1 MSTFCRITGRSR
13 GLPKPNYFPLLPPI
27 SPADAKRFC
36 KITGKAYG
44 LPSHHFTPVLLG
56 PRRNKVSHC
65 HITEKSENQDPH
77 HFFPGVEHTI
87 LVDYRYVIPTLDESQ
102 ELIAILATK
111 TVDSTKMYAYP
122 VTDRNCSL
130 VFPAKFE
137 AAVRDGDVRDIM
149 LAKDSDQVLLK
160 LKKGL
165 SVTVGFTEMRDVNEA
180 ELYEGAGPSEEVLN
194 ERKRKRRR
202 TGGTANWMK
211 EIFEKKERAAEE
223 EEEALQMQK
232 SKAVKVKI
240 SKESKTD
247 PSPSEWKSVTVDKSI
262 STRAVLSDT
271 STTALQEPIDVQNVE
286 KLLEVKGT
294 PVVTSLPKPIT
305 AQPECVDLKTSLPG
319 IIQQPPAA
327 LTENTIGFETAP
339 IAAPFKPLTAEPNAE
354 VQQAI
359 KDINVETLAETEFV
373 AQVFDMDKT
382 ENFKKLP
389 LKGEIAEIIENL
401 HLGVE
406 ETLTDEQGHK
416 INGLKLD
423 IGAAQKFIAGQT
435 VQTPSGK
442 VFVPGQTVQTPAG
455 PVFVPGLVLQTPDGP
470 QLLPG
475 QQVMVE
481 SNGVQTPVFVAGQT
495 LPTRGGEKFVYGQ
508 MLSCEDG
515 TKFVPGQTVYTPDGP
530 IFVSGQVVEE
540 NDEVR
545 FVPGQTVMSATGPT
559 FVPGQN
565 FQKGEQTV
573 FVPGQTILDEN
584 KGWDFLPGQTF
595 TAESGEMK
603 FVPGQTL
610 EIGNV
615 KKFVPGQSVVDE
627 SGETQFVPGVAVQN
641 ADGVTEFLAGLTVD
655 TPNGRQFLEGQIVRS
670 ESGICSFVPGKTTVS
685 ENGTKV
691 QFAIAETV
699 ADLSFS
705 ETDPIGIETKASF
718 FPTSEST
725 DEVFGHMVQTAHGV
739 EFFPGLAAGLPEGK
753 VIPGKLTRGK
763 EVRFVPGVVVNEKF
777 VPGQVVQTDK
787 GEQFIPGQVVETKDG
802 AKFVPGQIVETR
814 SGPKFVP
821 GQTINTEDGPKFVPG
836 QIVET
841 RAGPT
846 FIPGQIISTEE
857 EGSRFVPG
865 QVVETKEGPRFVPGR
880 VIETGDCV
888 TFVPGQVVETSEGL
902 KFIAPDLQSSPEGDC
917 EYTVQGFE
925 VTPEELSILNLN
937 ALASQAASSAE
948 MSINSEML
956 KQLSEA
962 GMSIGRSVPT
972 ELPVVD
978 VGTLPSMSAACS
990 LSDKMKL
997 DPVSTVKLSQV
1008 LSVVSTLTLN
1018 AETAEDA
1025 SIAQTSESVVI
1036 NKMLNKMKQY
1046 QEEES
1051 MDIIFEALSEVL
1063 EENMTGEG
1071 EEKKLQILDGL
1082 YKFISKSENIAPFQ
1096 QPKKMLTL
1104 KNALNADI
1112 DKPEEIIE
1120 KLSSVLNDDEAAI
1133 SSAFQHMTKNN
1144 PELLQKVV
1152 QHVNKSLK
1160 GVNVDKN
1167 ASDILQKAII
1177 DSVRESSI
1185 ATVNEVLH
1193 SDDRNEF
1200 KQLILQAV
1208 GLARALGMTPV
1219 VDVLI
1224 DVITDQKSAEVLSED
1239 PVTIEILRRLTIM
1252 KQLAEERPTFGTAL
1266 KQLQSDPEL
1275 ARTDPRLRQ
1284 LVRESAA
1291 LMIIPEESVLHSSS
1305 DIPTALFHPSNSLAM
1320 EDFLARQ
1327 KHRDP
1332 LLIIKHG
1339 LQAVVPREV
1348 AHSVLTGQV
1357 PYTVLDEK
1365 GISHFEPMHVL
1376 SALRLPKHA
1385 THWFSMYACTM
1396 QLDDEES
1403 TLASSLSVEDL
1414 RRPSLEMRR
1423 ISVDKLKKPPKLV
1436 NGHGEKTRDDRAKSS
1451 SSDDATLNNLD
1462 DLRRGSTGDVR
1473 KRVVNG
1479 SSQQNGERA
1488 KSSSSDDATLVETM
1502 DCFRKPSIDSFL
1514 DAELLTNKLANGHA
1528 DPYELKG
1535 VRLVRDFDAND
1546 EQCSEEHSLVNG
1558 QSKIISPEDLRR
1570 KSFDYL
1576 KTYGTYKKRRSSR
1589 HLNGTLQSTRDIY
1602 LVIEDYVPNRIE
1614 EITLHKGDL
1623 VVVIDTGEELEEE
1636 PKRPRLET
1644 EVELTP
1650 GTELTGAAFL
1660 DSSAAKHKLSV
1671 RPPDRR
1677 PSLKGR
1683 SRSASPAPPAVNARW
1698 MVQSIKD
1705 PTKQGWIPAKILRLE
1720 QKAEIPADDQ
1730 TIHEA
1735 HFQREAVIRE
1745 LVETEE
1751 EFGRDIRRV
1760 VERYLKPL
1768 DNNSVPRIIRDNKDL
1783 IFGNLKQI
1791 SDFHNTVLI
1800 EGVKYYAN
1808 EPRLL
1813 GKTFLRLERD
1823 FDKHVTYCRDEP
1835 AAQEFLNENTDVRDY
1850 FGEVGHRLA
1859 DDKSLSEHLKLP
1871 IQRINDYQLLLK
1883 ELVKLSNLLG
1893 EDTTDLNRAL
1903 ELMLAVPHRANDNKF
1918 IGNIEGYHGN
1928 IHKLGRLLRHDWFRI
1943 SHKDGKSKER
1953 YLFLFKARIL
1963 VCKVRRIS
1971 QDRSVFV
1978 LKDIIR
1984 LPEVEVKDHPDD
1996 SLVFE
2001 LHSKI
2006 PSNGE
2011 YPLTITAHKDN
2022 VKFSWL
2028 NEIRLY
2034 SADVLALAEHAADD
2048 LRLQEKEDDKHFE
2061 PLKGVELEITPDIE
2075 LEPFVA
2081 PPTAKPLRHV
2091 PEPKR
2096 PPLEAPKKSVLR
2108 VGGNTEDKEN
2118 QEFIEAEQRPS
2129 ITEQRPSITE
2139 HRSSI
2144 SEHRS
2149 SISERRPSITEHR
2162 PSIGEVVISESSKSV
2177 QEVRSSQYIQEEESK
2192 MSIRSVKTSE
2202 YRSVTSSVSEEVY
2215 METSSNQ
2222 MEQVAS
2228 STSSSSRSY
2237 KKMEHS
2243 VDGKTISHVE
2253 EISSTQGG
2261 YGDLSGGGGAI
2272 DRRQSLLSIQELV
2285 SARRSS
2291 QVDSLASSASSL
2303 FSKPIAGSAVEP
2315 GDNAVFEVAIDS
2327 SEVTTLSWLKDNKIL
2342 SDKLA
2347 DRISA
2352 TNTDSNFKL
2361 EIMNV
2366 RPSDSGTYTARA
2378 SDSSGT
2384 VSSCTA
2390 QLIVEELTPEEKKR
2404 RLECN
2409 NPVFLVRLKDT
2420 EVLENTFLR
2429 FIIKVRGS
2437 PMPSVTFFKNGE
2449 LIHNFEENVK
2459 IIEDKSDSG
2468 FYELVI
2474 LNVKPSDAGTYKC
2487 IASNEYGEESC
2498 EAKLSVTDDK
2508 DIWAEFETG
2517 GLQPGEKPVF
2527 SWFRDGVPFDPKE
2540 RFSIA
2545 YKDKEDSLQMEFKNV
2560 TPEDAGLYTCVAATN
2575 SGKIACSAEL
2585 TVQGASSFTGTPV
2598 KPEIKPVEKRVEV
2611 TLDETAMVEAKIS
2624 GAPKPK
2630 ITWSKDGQE
2639 ITAGGRFKFLWED
2652 EETMALVIKNVCQ
2665 DDAGDYVV
2673 NAHNESGVDTQVI
2686 KLVIRAGA
2694 KFRSYWED
2702 HTIMENHEIKLS
2714 IGLDGA
2720 PTPGVIWYK
2729 DGKVINSSDRVK
2741 LSYDEESTTHTLYI
2755 QRASMEDTGS
2765 YSIIATNELS
2775 QDSAFSKIQVMAG
2788 PRFTKEMP
2796 KAMTTKEG
2804 DNVTFQVK
2812 VKGDPEPEVK
2822 WFFNNVEITEK
2833 NTEFERT
2840 EEGPDREN
2848 VTMYKLILKDATI
2861 DKAGAY
2867 RCKVSNDLG
2876 GKETNCALTVKCKP
2890 KIKKELE
2897 DLVIDEGDT
2906 LNLTIECFGVPEPEI
2921 TWYRN
2926 GQEVTGDSRITI
2938 SRDKKRVE
2946 EYNLSVTLTKSE
2958 DGGEYEVR
2966 ATNEMGTSV
2975 TKSYVTVHSKSSTDE
2990 KTEEEVRKQSTT
3002 EITDELT
3009 EKITKEEDNNE
3020 EVKIKNK
3027 INKEKTEDK
3036 NEVSPKIEEPQ
3047 TPIRTGPDGFLRRK
3061 KLIIENLGD
3070 EGSYPRTS
3078 SPSEKDA
3085 FSCVE
3090 MQYERLTS
3098 TDLASSSKGIV
3109 EEPAEEHIIKVSV
3122 QRGVSIVSVHESDSS
3137 FSRQISLDNDNSL
3150 ENIPEFE
3157 NSVKRTKQVSWSIL
3171 EDEHP
3176 ALAANKSDLI
3186 INDESSSVKNIKVCR
3201 VEVEENS
3208 TGKTKHQNIVYE
3220 TTKIESQDE
3229 QQTKPNGPLTNGKA
3243 EETMDLNEKH
3253 EERRSSVIE
3262 RLLNRKRSSI
3272 LNDEENNPLVFSS
3285 QRTSTSSE
3293 VEESDK
3299 RSRKTSSVFEDDKNT
3314 VINNESDTPKKSSVE
3329 EDRPRP
3335 RDRKISSIKKS
3346 VSINDDEKSAV
3357 SSNTTSRRSSLLRN
3371 ENEGNSQSRK
3381 SSFAKDSNDEHVRRR
3396 SSVLKDLEDKPLSSR
3411 NSSISNDED
3420 EPLASR
3426 KSSILT
3432 DENKPYSSRKSS
3444 ILNDENKP
3452 LTPRKSSILN
3462 DEDKPLSS
3470 RKSSILNDEDKPLS
3484 SRKSSILNDEDKPL
3498 SSRKSSILKDEDKPL
3513 TSRKSSILNDEDKPL
3528 SSRKSSILNDEDK
3541 PLSSRKSSILK
3552 DEDKPLSSRKSSLIT
3567 DEDKPLSSR
3576 KSSIFNDEDKP
3587 LSSRK
3592 SSILTEEDKPLYSR
3606 KSSILK
3612 DEDKPLSSRKSSMIS
3627 DEDKPLS
3634 SRKSSILNDEDKP
3647 FSSRKSSILI
3657 DEDKPV
3663 PPRKSSILTDEDKPF
3678 SRRKSSILNDED
3690 KPFSPSSRK
3699 SSLFTDDERTIRKSS
3714 ILNDDNDEEP
3724 VSVSERRKSSVL
3736 TNGDDKQADSRKS
3749 SIFDEGKKDD
3759 SPSLS
3764 RKYGVVSNE
3773 YEKHSA
3779 SRKPALLDDAG
3790 DDNKSP
3796 SSRKSSTLQ
3805 DVDDKP
3811 LSRKSSVFDD
3821 EEKHPTSL
3829 DRRNSSLSKDLSR
3842 DSILDDKEMTASE
3855 RRRSSVLNNE
3865 NESPSFSR
3873 KTSTDRSSVS
3883 RNDEDSPYSPFIRRR
3898 SSILKDD
3905 SDTPTAATRRRSS
3918 ALADDESKTP
3928 LSRKSSVMKE
3938 EDDKPVFQRQ
3948 SSVINEDKPFTSTER
3963 RSSAL
3968 KNTDDEPY
3976 SSRRSSILKDDEDKP
3991 FSIGRRRSSALKT
4004 YSDESA
4010 PARKSSILENDD
4022 SSERKLSVLSTGD
4035 NDTPSRKSSLIDNDD
4050 KSYSPRRRSSI
4061 LKNDEDKPYS
4071 RRKSS
4076 VLNND
4081 DDKPYRRRSSAAT
4094 EDGGS
4099 RKASVS
4105 KNDEDSPY
4113 STFIRRRS
4121 SILKDTSDIPKS
4133 PDRRSSILTNDD
4145 EKPNSLQRRSSEL
4158 KDDDKF
4164 SSYSR
4169 RSSVLKD
4176 NEEPKSATF
4185 SDEKSPERR
4194 MSVFKDGNEKP
4205 LKSTP
4210 VDTNDVKPS
4219 ERRSSVMKDDDT
4231 QVISPSSR
4239 RLSGLKDDKEKSPV
4253 FSDSRRSSTLSASTF
4268 ESTPVDKESTTPSTL
4283 KIKDVDEKPCSAN
4296 HSESGGSEFSDEES
4310 KGKEEVENVAPRKK
4324 SSVSFNESEYAPSE
4338 EQSPNKM
4345 KGVSE
4350 KSLQRESSSLK
4361 EDEING
4367 RDTSPAEWSPVLNDE
4382 DSKPAQDSRKNSR
4395 SSISND
4401 QIHNLEKKLSLSKGT
4416 RKPSEVDAKIE
4427 DNNVL
4432 SDVEKPSTE
4441 PDTKEK
4447 SEISTKRK
4455 SSLDDKATGKKES
4468 AVGKKKSVS
4477 KPEEKENIPDET
4489 PPSSLIE
4496 KIERRKSLLNDI
4508 INENSDIPQ
4517 ETTRKPSKTQVA
4529 PQILSS
4535 TLKDKDVYESLPNKF
4550 EIVASAEP
4558 RPEVKWLK
4566 DGEEISPSD
4575 THTVLTKDGDTHRLE
4590 ILATEQADAGV
4601 YTCKVT
4607 NRLGEVA
4614 ESGTLNILPESL
4626 YRCPKVKV
4634 PIQDT
4639 RCPKHQSG
4647 SIAAVFTADPIPEF
4661 KWTREGKEVHA
4672 ESNFT
4677 VKEEEYG
4684 LKECTVTLTIPRSE
4698 HRDTG
4703 LYTVTATNKYGIGE
4717 STGRYDVVFK
4727 PEITTFC
4734 DIMSPPQAQVVLSAH
4749 IHANPKP
4756 EISWIIEDEKIDIKA
4771 DERLRSERDEEK
4783 EIYSLVINDTKRT
4796 DENMYTVVATN
4807 EFGES
4812 TKSARLRVQ
4821 TDEPS
4826 FVKVL
4831 QDQTI
4836 KDYEYAEIKARAYGI
4851 PKPIITWWKDGEEV
4865 VPDDNISIT
4874 VDYEGQTN
4882 STLAFKHFREK
4893 NVGKYVAKAWN
4904 IAGEAK
4910 SNCRMKMFNILPS
4923 FSTTLSRS
4931 VELTE
4936 KEPLELRA
4944 KADGSPAPSIKWF
4957 KDGEPL
4963 EADDRVKI
4971 WSTPD
4976 GWQFLKIES
4985 TVPSDSGSYKIVA
4998 TNQTGD
5004 CATTCGVGVNPE
5016 PMAPVF
5022 KKELSDAFA
5031 VEGGVLKLE
5040 AFIAGVPTPETKWLK
5055 DGIEIHPTPAINF
5068 VTAPNGEVGLEI
5080 EPAKMED
5087 NGVYTLLVANRLGKI
5102 ESTARGEV
5110 IYKEIK
5116 PKFNTHLLPLSLVE
5130 GFPARLEVQIEGH
5143 PEPEV
5148 IWFKDDMPLAI
5159 DGTRIKV
5166 VSSPDGTQAL
5176 VIEDATPSDSGL
5188 YGVVAKNELGSSKTE
5203 APLEILPRERGDVPE
5218 ERPQFLHSMRD
5229 TTTDEGSSL
5238 SLVAP
5243 FIGNPIPE
5251 VLWHKDGQVIHP
5263 SERIRFYCD
5272 AHKVGLEIP
5281 KADLADAGVYSV
5293 FLKNC
5298 HGEATTAGK
5307 ANVRKLYQAPT
5318 FIQRFTDLQQ
5328 MPGYNAKFLARV
5340 TGIPTPDVAWYHD
5353 LRGIYDGG
5361 QGGKYRIK
5369 REGEVCCL
5377 YINNLDINDAGWYKC
5392 EATNKEGHADC
5403 DAALQVVDR
5412 IKRTPKIEP
5421 PSFLKRIGDCEI
5433 FRGMAAKFTACVT
5446 GYPEPYY
5453 EWYKSDERLFASDR
5467 IKMEREGTGILRL
5480 IINRVVP
5487 EHDLTTYKLR
5497 IYNDYGEATC
5507 EANLLLDS
5515 IEESRARKP
5524 VGDQYTDFTNYR
5536 NTGAPLPLADRPII
5550 SRMMDRRL
5558 TLSWRPSL
5566 PIGPRFPVTY
5576 HVEMAVQPDG
5586 DWFTA
5591 RTGVRSC
5598 VCEISNLEPFRDYKF
5613 RVRVENKYG
5622 ISDPSPFGMTHRG
5635 RLELPP
5641 PKLWDY
5647 LPPGIEFRPESSPY
5661 FPKDFDIERPPH
5673 DNYFQAPRFLRQEHE
5688 TQYCVK
5694 GHNCNLFWFVYG
5706 YPKPKMTY
5714 FFNDEPIEMGGR
5726 YDCSYTRNGQATLF
5740 INRML
5745 ERDEGMYEAV
5755 ATNEHGQARQR
5766 VRLRCAEYPVFIKRP
5781 EETYV
5786 MMRRSCRLE
5795 AKITGVPYPDIKWFK
5810 DWQPLAPSSR
5820 VRIQH
5825 IEPDT
5830 CVLVIAD
5837 VILKDQGLYSISA
5850 RNVAGSISTSVSL
5863 HVEESEGQFSFHS
5876 YSRFPHAKLKTRK
5889 ATDLYDLGDELGRG
5903 TQGITYHAVERIT
5916 GRNFAAKV
5924 MTGTKDYR
5932 FDMTE
5937 EFEVMNNLNHRNLIR
5952 LYEGYETTKTITI
5965 ITELASGGELLD
5977 VLTRQTHVTEAEIA
5991 YYIRQILWG
6000 IEHMH
6005 HNSFAHL
6012 GLTPG
6017 DLLISHIG
6025 GDELKISDFGCSR
6038 KINYGKFHPLYYG
6051 MPEFVA
6057 PEVVRG
6063 DGVYF
6068 PADMWSIGVIT
6079 HLFLT
6084 GVSLFRG
6091 RDDQETL
6098 LRIKNN
6104 QYQLSSSLSE
6114 NARDFISKLLL
6125 IDTEAR
6131 MDIKNALRHPW
6142 LNLADKPLSDP
6153 DHYEISTDCL
6163 RNYYNSYKDWYSN
6176 ASCRTWYRR
6185 RKLETAFT
6193 HPSRMVYPPGHSYT
6207 PESTPPPQSKL
6218 PPHRT
6223 WEDQIPSREP
6233 IDVDIGM
6240 IKNESHYQYG
6250 PDTYLLQL
6258 RDVDF
6263 PVRLREY
6270 MKVAANRAPRL
6281 SQVFDHECHLDW
6293 RMPIIR
6299 ERRRFTDVMDEE
6311 IDDERKARINRYGNF
6326 ESLSTRR
6333 LRNEVGMRPDT
6344 RVEAEALMDAKREGQ
6359 PPFFREKPQI
6369 TPIFGNKVCDI
6380 SYFVVG
6386 DPEPTIQWFKNDLVL
6401 TEGKRVKFLRDD
6413 EGRSVLRLNPA
6424 LEYDVGT
6431 FKCVARNKC
6440 GQTVARMRLV
6450 AGGPPDAPD
6459 SPIAVETS
6467 DTEVLLRWKQ
6477 PKEDGHAEVV
6487 CYRLQ
6492 YKESHNPDWED
6503 ICSTINHEFWLVKNL
6518 KPNSNYLFRLAA
6530 RNCHGWSKPGI
6541 PSEHI
6546 TTEKEDTPKIV
6557 ITVAMKH
6564 MQTMSES
6571 GRDIYE
6577 DEDELKLDYK
6587 VEREPIQWID
6597 SLPTDNY
6604 RFLSEIFRGRFSVV
6618 VKGVRIEDERTV
6630 VAKLLEVNEKTEK
6643 QVMKEFEN
6651 LRSLRH
6657 VRIAALLE
6665 AYKPSSHPG
6674 LVVFILEKL
6683 QGADILTA
6691 LSSRHEYSE
6700 QVVMTV
6706 VSQLLDAVQYLHWR
6720 GLAHLDI
6727 QPDNVVMATTRST
6740 QVKLVDFAATHYVS
6754 KLGTMVNP
6762 SNTCLDYDSPEVL
6775 CDEPAFP
6782 QSDIW
6787 SIGVLAYV
6795 LLSGK
6800 SPFRGENDQETRQN
6814 IIFVRYRFEHLY
6826 KELSQEAT
6834 RFLMLIFKRSPC
6846 KRPTAEECQEHRW
6859 LSPTEFMIKKRERA
6873 NFLGMRLKEYAE
6885 FYHNQRSAETL
6896 KSDLKSVL
6904 AVKAT
6909 VSRSDSIQEELS
6921 STYDDSHLCH
6931 PLII

>member
-1436 NGHGEKTRDDRAKSS
+1436 NGHREKTRDDRAKSS

-1462 DLRRGSTGDVR
+1462 DLRRGSSGEVR

-1479 SSQQNGERA
+1479 TSQQNGERA

-1683 SRSASPAPPAVNARW
+1683 SRSASPVPPAVNARW

-2006 PSNGE
+2006 PSNGD

-2022 VKFSWL
+2022 VKFAWL

-2129 ITEQRPSITE
+2129 IAEQRPSITE

-2822 WFFNNVEITEK
+2822 WMRNDQEIVIDDAHWKYSVDGEFHTLQLCNNTRADTGEITCEISNNHGTNWNTCQNNVRCAPIYRDALSDFFAKEGDTDVEFMVKAEAFPKPKVRWFFNNVEITEK

-3047 TPIRTGPDGFLRRK
+3047 TPIRTGPD
-3061 KLIIENLGD
+3061 
-3070 EGSYPRTS
+3070 
-3078 SPSEKDA
+3078 
-3085 FSCVE
+3085 
-3090 MQYERLTS
+3090 
-3098 TDLASSSKGIV
+3098 
-3109 EEPAEEHIIKVSV
+3109 
-3122 QRGVSIVSVHESDSS
+3122 
-3137 FSRQISLDNDNSL
+3137 
-3150 ENIPEFE
+3150 
-3157 NSVKRTKQVSWSIL
+3157 
-3171 EDEHP
+3171 
-3176 ALAANKSDLI
+3176 
-3186 INDESSSVKNIKVCR
+3186 
-3201 VEVEENS
+3201 
-3208 TGKTKHQNIVYE
+3208 
-3220 TTKIESQDE
+3220 
-3229 QQTKPNGPLTNGKA
+3229 
-3243 EETMDLNEKH
+3243 
-3253 EERRSSVIE
+3253 
-3262 RLLNRKRSSI
+3262 
-3272 LNDEENNPLVFSS
+3272 
-3285 QRTSTSSE
+3285 
-3293 VEESDK
+3293 
-3299 RSRKTSSVFEDDKNT
+3299 
-3314 VINNESDTPKKSSVE
+3314 
-3329 EDRPRP
+3329 
-3335 RDRKISSIKKS
+3335 
-3346 VSINDDEKSAV
+3346 
-3357 SSNTTSRRSSLLRN
+3357 
-3371 ENEGNSQSRK
+3371 
-3381 SSFAKDSNDEHVRRR
+3381 
-3396 SSVLKDLEDKPLSSR
+3396 
-3411 NSSISNDED
+3411 
-3420 EPLASR
+3420 
-3426 KSSILT
+3426 
-3432 DENKPYSSRKSS
+3432 
-3444 ILNDENKP
+3444 
-3452 LTPRKSSILN
+3452 
-3462 DEDKPLSS
+3462 
-3470 RKSSILNDEDKPLS
+3470 
-3484 SRKSSILNDEDKPL
+3484 
-3498 SSRKSSILKDEDKPL
+3498 
-3513 TSRKSSILNDEDKPL
+3513 
-3528 SSRKSSILNDEDK
+3528 
-3541 PLSSRKSSILK
+3541 
-3552 DEDKPLSSRKSSLIT
+3552 
-3567 DEDKPLSSR
+3567 
-3576 KSSIFNDEDKP
+3576 
-3587 LSSRK
+3587 
-3592 SSILTEEDKPLYSR
+3592 
-3606 KSSILK
+3606 
-3612 DEDKPLSSRKSSMIS
+3612 
-3627 DEDKPLS
+3627 
-3634 SRKSSILNDEDKP
+3634 
-3647 FSSRKSSILI
+3647 
-3657 DEDKPV
+3657 
-3663 PPRKSSILTDEDKPF
+3663 
-3678 SRRKSSILNDED
+3678 
-3690 KPFSPSSRK
+3690 
-3699 SSLFTDDERTIRKSS
+3699 
-3714 ILNDDNDEEP
+3714 
-3724 VSVSERRKSSVL
+3724 
-3736 TNGDDKQADSRKS
+3736 
-3749 SIFDEGKKDD
+3749 
-3759 SPSLS
+3759 
-3764 RKYGVVSNE
+3764 
-3773 YEKHSA
+3773 
-3779 SRKPALLDDAG
+3779 
-3790 DDNKSP
+3790 
-3796 SSRKSSTLQ
+3796 
-3805 DVDDKP
+3805 
-3811 LSRKSSVFDD
+3811 
-3821 EEKHPTSL
+3821 
-3829 DRRNSSLSKDLSR
+3829 
-3842 DSILDDKEMTASE
+3842 
-3855 RRRSSVLNNE
+3855 
-3865 NESPSFSR
+3865 
-3873 KTSTDRSSVS
+3873 
-3883 RNDEDSPYSPFIRRR
+3883 
-3898 SSILKDD
+3898 
-3905 SDTPTAATRRRSS
+3905 
-3918 ALADDESKTP
+3918 
-3928 LSRKSSVMKE
+3928 
-3938 EDDKPVFQRQ
+3938 
-3948 SSVINEDKPFTSTER
+3948 
-3963 RSSAL
+3963 
-3968 KNTDDEPY
+3968 
-3976 SSRRSSILKDDEDKP
+3976 
-3991 FSIGRRRSSALKT
+3991 
-4004 YSDESA
+4004 
-4010 PARKSSILENDD
+4010 
-4022 SSERKLSVLSTGD
+4022 
-4035 NDTPSRKSSLIDNDD
+4035 
-4050 KSYSPRRRSSI
+4050 
-4061 LKNDEDKPYS
+4061 
-4071 RRKSS
+4071 
-4076 VLNND
+4076 
-4081 DDKPYRRRSSAAT
+4081 
-4094 EDGGS
+4094 
-4099 RKASVS
+4099 
-4105 KNDEDSPY
+4105 
-4113 STFIRRRS
+4113 
-4121 SILKDTSDIPKS
+4121 
-4133 PDRRSSILTNDD
+4133 
-4145 EKPNSLQRRSSEL
+4145 
-4158 KDDDKF
+4158 
-4164 SSYSR
+4164 
-4169 RSSVLKD
+4169 
-4176 NEEPKSATF
+4176 
-4185 SDEKSPERR
+4185 
-4194 MSVFKDGNEKP
+4194 
-4205 LKSTP
+4205 
-4210 VDTNDVKPS
+4210 
-4219 ERRSSVMKDDDT
+4219 
-4231 QVISPSSR
+4231 
-4239 RLSGLKDDKEKSPV
+4239 
-4253 FSDSRRSSTLSASTF
+4253 
-4268 ESTPVDKESTTPSTL
+4268 
-4283 KIKDVDEKPCSAN
+4283 
-4296 HSESGGSEFSDEES
+4296 
-4310 KGKEEVENVAPRKK
+4310 
-4324 SSVSFNESEYAPSE
+4324 
-4338 EQSPNKM
+4338 
-4345 KGVSE
+4345 
-4350 KSLQRESSSLK
+4350 
-4361 EDEING
+4361 
-4367 RDTSPAEWSPVLNDE
+4367 
-4382 DSKPAQDSRKNSR
+4382 
-4395 SSISND
+4395 
-4401 QIHNLEKKLSLSKGT
+4401 
-4416 RKPSEVDAKIE
+4416 
-4427 DNNVL
+4427 
-4432 SDVEKPSTE
+4432 
-4441 PDTKEK
+4441 
-4447 SEISTKRK
+4447 
-4455 SSLDDKATGKKES
+4455 
-4468 AVGKKKSVS
+4468 
-4477 KPEEKENIPDET
+4477 
-4489 PPSSLIE
+4489 
-4496 KIERRKSLLNDI
+4496 
-4508 INENSDIPQ
+4508 
-4517 ETTRKPSKTQVA
+4517 VA

-4703 LYTVTATNKYGIGE
+4703 LYTVTATNKYGTGE

-5188 YGVVAKNELGSSKTE
+5188 YGVIAKNELGSSKTE

-6005 HNSFAHL
+6005 HNSYAHL

-6477 PKEDGHAEVV
+6477 PKEDGHAEVL

>member
-2822 WFFNNVEITEK
+2822 WMRNDQEIVIDDAHWKYSVDGEFHTLQLCNNTRADTGEITCEISNNHGTNWNTCQNNVRCAPIYRDALSDFFAKEGDTDVEFMVKAEAFPKPKVRWFFNNVEITEK

-3047 TPIRTGPDGFLRRK
+3047 TPIRTGPD
-3061 KLIIENLGD
+3061 
-3070 EGSYPRTS
+3070 
-3078 SPSEKDA
+3078 
-3085 FSCVE
+3085 
-3090 MQYERLTS
+3090 
-3098 TDLASSSKGIV
+3098 
-3109 EEPAEEHIIKVSV
+3109 
-3122 QRGVSIVSVHESDSS
+3122 
-3137 FSRQISLDNDNSL
+3137 
-3150 ENIPEFE
+3150 
-3157 NSVKRTKQVSWSIL
+3157 
-3171 EDEHP
+3171 
-3176 ALAANKSDLI
+3176 
-3186 INDESSSVKNIKVCR
+3186 
-3201 VEVEENS
+3201 
-3208 TGKTKHQNIVYE
+3208 
-3220 TTKIESQDE
+3220 
-3229 QQTKPNGPLTNGKA
+3229 
-3243 EETMDLNEKH
+3243 
-3253 EERRSSVIE
+3253 
-3262 RLLNRKRSSI
+3262 
-3272 LNDEENNPLVFSS
+3272 
-3285 QRTSTSSE
+3285 
-3293 VEESDK
+3293 
-3299 RSRKTSSVFEDDKNT
+3299 
-3314 VINNESDTPKKSSVE
+3314 
-3329 EDRPRP
+3329 
-3335 RDRKISSIKKS
+3335 
-3346 VSINDDEKSAV
+3346 
-3357 SSNTTSRRSSLLRN
+3357 
-3371 ENEGNSQSRK
+3371 
-3381 SSFAKDSNDEHVRRR
+3381 
-3396 SSVLKDLEDKPLSSR
+3396 
-3411 NSSISNDED
+3411 
-3420 EPLASR
+3420 
-3426 KSSILT
+3426 
-3432 DENKPYSSRKSS
+3432 
-3444 ILNDENKP
+3444 
-3452 LTPRKSSILN
+3452 
-3462 DEDKPLSS
+3462 
-3470 RKSSILNDEDKPLS
+3470 
-3484 SRKSSILNDEDKPL
+3484 
-3498 SSRKSSILKDEDKPL
+3498 
-3513 TSRKSSILNDEDKPL
+3513 
-3528 SSRKSSILNDEDK
+3528 
-3541 PLSSRKSSILK
+3541 
-3552 DEDKPLSSRKSSLIT
+3552 
-3567 DEDKPLSSR
+3567 
-3576 KSSIFNDEDKP
+3576 
-3587 LSSRK
+3587 
-3592 SSILTEEDKPLYSR
+3592 
-3606 KSSILK
+3606 
-3612 DEDKPLSSRKSSMIS
+3612 
-3627 DEDKPLS
+3627 
-3634 SRKSSILNDEDKP
+3634 
-3647 FSSRKSSILI
+3647 
-3657 DEDKPV
+3657 
-3663 PPRKSSILTDEDKPF
+3663 
-3678 SRRKSSILNDED
+3678 
-3690 KPFSPSSRK
+3690 
-3699 SSLFTDDERTIRKSS
+3699 
-3714 ILNDDNDEEP
+3714 
-3724 VSVSERRKSSVL
+3724 
-3736 TNGDDKQADSRKS
+3736 
-3749 SIFDEGKKDD
+3749 
-3759 SPSLS
+3759 
-3764 RKYGVVSNE
+3764 
-3773 YEKHSA
+3773 
-3779 SRKPALLDDAG
+3779 
-3790 DDNKSP
+3790 
-3796 SSRKSSTLQ
+3796 
-3805 DVDDKP
+3805 
-3811 LSRKSSVFDD
+3811 
-3821 EEKHPTSL
+3821 
-3829 DRRNSSLSKDLSR
+3829 
-3842 DSILDDKEMTASE
+3842 
-3855 RRRSSVLNNE
+3855 
-3865 NESPSFSR
+3865 
-3873 KTSTDRSSVS
+3873 
-3883 RNDEDSPYSPFIRRR
+3883 
-3898 SSILKDD
+3898 
-3905 SDTPTAATRRRSS
+3905 
-3918 ALADDESKTP
+3918 
-3928 LSRKSSVMKE
+3928 
-3938 EDDKPVFQRQ
+3938 
-3948 SSVINEDKPFTSTER
+3948 
-3963 RSSAL
+3963 
-3968 KNTDDEPY
+3968 
-3976 SSRRSSILKDDEDKP
+3976 
-3991 FSIGRRRSSALKT
+3991 
-4004 YSDESA
+4004 
-4010 PARKSSILENDD
+4010 
-4022 SSERKLSVLSTGD
+4022 
-4035 NDTPSRKSSLIDNDD
+4035 
-4050 KSYSPRRRSSI
+4050 
-4061 LKNDEDKPYS
+4061 
-4071 RRKSS
+4071 
-4076 VLNND
+4076 
-4081 DDKPYRRRSSAAT
+4081 
-4094 EDGGS
+4094 
-4099 RKASVS
+4099 
-4105 KNDEDSPY
+4105 
-4113 STFIRRRS
+4113 
-4121 SILKDTSDIPKS
+4121 
-4133 PDRRSSILTNDD
+4133 
-4145 EKPNSLQRRSSEL
+4145 
-4158 KDDDKF
+4158 
-4164 SSYSR
+4164 
-4169 RSSVLKD
+4169 
-4176 NEEPKSATF
+4176 
-4185 SDEKSPERR
+4185 
-4194 MSVFKDGNEKP
+4194 
-4205 LKSTP
+4205 
-4210 VDTNDVKPS
+4210 
-4219 ERRSSVMKDDDT
+4219 
-4231 QVISPSSR
+4231 
-4239 RLSGLKDDKEKSPV
+4239 
-4253 FSDSRRSSTLSASTF
+4253 
-4268 ESTPVDKESTTPSTL
+4268 
-4283 KIKDVDEKPCSAN
+4283 
-4296 HSESGGSEFSDEES
+4296 
-4310 KGKEEVENVAPRKK
+4310 
-4324 SSVSFNESEYAPSE
+4324 
-4338 EQSPNKM
+4338 
-4345 KGVSE
+4345 
-4350 KSLQRESSSLK
+4350 
-4361 EDEING
+4361 
-4367 RDTSPAEWSPVLNDE
+4367 
-4382 DSKPAQDSRKNSR
+4382 
-4395 SSISND
+4395 
-4401 QIHNLEKKLSLSKGT
+4401 
-4416 RKPSEVDAKIE
+4416 
-4427 DNNVL
+4427 
-4432 SDVEKPSTE
+4432 
-4441 PDTKEK
+4441 
-4447 SEISTKRK
+4447 
-4455 SSLDDKATGKKES
+4455 
-4468 AVGKKKSVS
+4468 
-4477 KPEEKENIPDET
+4477 
-4489 PPSSLIE
+4489 
-4496 KIERRKSLLNDI
+4496 
-4508 INENSDIPQ
+4508 
-4517 ETTRKPSKTQVA
+4517 VA

>member
-2822 WFFNNVEITEK
+2822 WMRNDQEIVIDDAHWKYSVDGEFHTLQLCNNTRADTGEITCEISNNHGTNWNTCQNNVRCAPIYRDALSDFFAKEGDTDVEFMVKAEAFPKPKVRWFFNNVEITEK

-2975 TKSYVTVHSKSSTDE
+2975 TKSYVTVH
-2990 KTEEEVRKQSTT
+2990 
-3002 EITDELT
+3002 
-3009 EKITKEEDNNE
+3009 
-3020 EVKIKNK
+3020 
-3027 INKEKTEDK
+3027 
-3036 NEVSPKIEEPQ
+3036 
-3047 TPIRTGPDGFLRRK
+3047 F
-3061 KLIIENLGD
+3061 
-3070 EGSYPRTS
+3070 
-3078 SPSEKDA
+3078 
-3085 FSCVE
+3085 
-3090 MQYERLTS
+3090 
-3098 TDLASSSKGIV
+3098 
-3109 EEPAEEHIIKVSV
+3109 
-3122 QRGVSIVSVHESDSS
+3122 
-3137 FSRQISLDNDNSL
+3137 
-3150 ENIPEFE
+3150 
-3157 NSVKRTKQVSWSIL
+3157 
-3171 EDEHP
+3171 
-3176 ALAANKSDLI
+3176 
-3186 INDESSSVKNIKVCR
+3186 
-3201 VEVEENS
+3201 
-3208 TGKTKHQNIVYE
+3208 
-3220 TTKIESQDE
+3220 
-3229 QQTKPNGPLTNGKA
+3229 
-3243 EETMDLNEKH
+3243 
-3253 EERRSSVIE
+3253 
-3262 RLLNRKRSSI
+3262 
-3272 LNDEENNPLVFSS
+3272 
-3285 QRTSTSSE
+3285 
-3293 VEESDK
+3293 
-3299 RSRKTSSVFEDDKNT
+3299 
-3314 VINNESDTPKKSSVE
+3314 
-3329 EDRPRP
+3329 
-3335 RDRKISSIKKS
+3335 
-3346 VSINDDEKSAV
+3346 
-3357 SSNTTSRRSSLLRN
+3357 
-3371 ENEGNSQSRK
+3371 
-3381 SSFAKDSNDEHVRRR
+3381 
-3396 SSVLKDLEDKPLSSR
+3396 
-3411 NSSISNDED
+3411 
-3420 EPLASR
+3420 
-3426 KSSILT
+3426 
-3432 DENKPYSSRKSS
+3432 
-3444 ILNDENKP
+3444 
-3452 LTPRKSSILN
+3452 
-3462 DEDKPLSS
+3462 
-3470 RKSSILNDEDKPLS
+3470 
-3484 SRKSSILNDEDKPL
+3484 
-3498 SSRKSSILKDEDKPL
+3498 
-3513 TSRKSSILNDEDKPL
+3513 
-3528 SSRKSSILNDEDK
+3528 
-3541 PLSSRKSSILK
+3541 
-3552 DEDKPLSSRKSSLIT
+3552 
-3567 DEDKPLSSR
+3567 
-3576 KSSIFNDEDKP
+3576 
-3587 LSSRK
+3587 
-3592 SSILTEEDKPLYSR
+3592 
-3606 KSSILK
+3606 
-3612 DEDKPLSSRKSSMIS
+3612 
-3627 DEDKPLS
+3627 
-3634 SRKSSILNDEDKP
+3634 
-3647 FSSRKSSILI
+3647 
-3657 DEDKPV
+3657 
-3663 PPRKSSILTDEDKPF
+3663 
-3678 SRRKSSILNDED
+3678 
-3690 KPFSPSSRK
+3690 
-3699 SSLFTDDERTIRKSS
+3699 
-3714 ILNDDNDEEP
+3714 
-3724 VSVSERRKSSVL
+3724 
-3736 TNGDDKQADSRKS
+3736 
-3749 SIFDEGKKDD
+3749 
-3759 SPSLS
+3759 
-3764 RKYGVVSNE
+3764 
-3773 YEKHSA
+3773 
-3779 SRKPALLDDAG
+3779 
-3790 DDNKSP
+3790 
-3796 SSRKSSTLQ
+3796 
-3805 DVDDKP
+3805 
-3811 LSRKSSVFDD
+3811 
-3821 EEKHPTSL
+3821 
-3829 DRRNSSLSKDLSR
+3829 
-3842 DSILDDKEMTASE
+3842 
-3855 RRRSSVLNNE
+3855 
-3865 NESPSFSR
+3865 
-3873 KTSTDRSSVS
+3873 
-3883 RNDEDSPYSPFIRRR
+3883 
-3898 SSILKDD
+3898 
-3905 SDTPTAATRRRSS
+3905 
-3918 ALADDESKTP
+3918 
-3928 LSRKSSVMKE
+3928 
-3938 EDDKPVFQRQ
+3938 
-3948 SSVINEDKPFTSTER
+3948 
-3963 RSSAL
+3963 
-3968 KNTDDEPY
+3968 
-3976 SSRRSSILKDDEDKP
+3976 
-3991 FSIGRRRSSALKT
+3991 
-4004 YSDESA
+4004 
-4010 PARKSSILENDD
+4010 
-4022 SSERKLSVLSTGD
+4022 
-4035 NDTPSRKSSLIDNDD
+4035 
-4050 KSYSPRRRSSI
+4050 
-4061 LKNDEDKPYS
+4061 
-4071 RRKSS
+4071 
-4076 VLNND
+4076 
-4081 DDKPYRRRSSAAT
+4081 
-4094 EDGGS
+4094 
-4099 RKASVS
+4099 
-4105 KNDEDSPY
+4105 
-4113 STFIRRRS
+4113 
-4121 SILKDTSDIPKS
+4121 
-4133 PDRRSSILTNDD
+4133 
-4145 EKPNSLQRRSSEL
+4145 
-4158 KDDDKF
+4158 
-4164 SSYSR
+4164 
-4169 RSSVLKD
+4169 
-4176 NEEPKSATF
+4176 
-4185 SDEKSPERR
+4185 
-4194 MSVFKDGNEKP
+4194 
-4205 LKSTP
+4205 
-4210 VDTNDVKPS
+4210 
-4219 ERRSSVMKDDDT
+4219 
-4231 QVISPSSR
+4231 
-4239 RLSGLKDDKEKSPV
+4239 
-4253 FSDSRRSSTLSASTF
+4253 
-4268 ESTPVDKESTTPSTL
+4268 
-4283 KIKDVDEKPCSAN
+4283 
-4296 HSESGGSEFSDEES
+4296 
-4310 KGKEEVENVAPRKK
+4310 
-4324 SSVSFNESEYAPSE
+4324 
-4338 EQSPNKM
+4338 
-4345 KGVSE
+4345 
-4350 KSLQRESSSLK
+4350 
-4361 EDEING
+4361 
-4367 RDTSPAEWSPVLNDE
+4367 
-4382 DSKPAQDSRKNSR
+4382 
-4395 SSISND
+4395 
-4401 QIHNLEKKLSLSKGT
+4401 
-4416 RKPSEVDAKIE
+4416 
-4427 DNNVL
+4427 
-4432 SDVEKPSTE
+4432 
-4441 PDTKEK
+4441 
-4447 SEISTKRK
+4447 
-4455 SSLDDKATGKKES
+4455 
-4468 AVGKKKSVS
+4468 
-4477 KPEEKENIPDET
+4477 
-4489 PPSSLIE
+4489 
-4496 KIERRKSLLNDI
+4496 
-4508 INENSDIPQ
+4508 
-4517 ETTRKPSKTQVA
+4517 A

>member
-1436 NGHGEKTRDDRAKSS
+1436 NGHREKTRDDRAKSS

-1462 DLRRGSTGDVR
+1462 DLRRGSSGEVR

-1479 SSQQNGERA
+1479 TSQQNGERA

-1683 SRSASPAPPAVNARW
+1683 SRSASPVPPAVNARW

-2006 PSNGE
+2006 PSNGD

-2022 VKFSWL
+2022 VKFAWL

-2129 ITEQRPSITE
+2129 IAEQRPSITE

-2822 WFFNNVEITEK
+2822 WMRNDQEIVIDDAHWKYSVDGEFHTLQLCNNTRADTGEITCEISNNHGTNWNTCQNNVRCAPIYRDALSDFFAKEGDTDVEFMVKAEAFPKPKVRWFFNNVEITEK

-2975 TKSYVTVHSKSSTDE
+2975 TKSYVTVH
-2990 KTEEEVRKQSTT
+2990 
-3002 EITDELT
+3002 
-3009 EKITKEEDNNE
+3009 
-3020 EVKIKNK
+3020 
-3027 INKEKTEDK
+3027 
-3036 NEVSPKIEEPQ
+3036 
-3047 TPIRTGPDGFLRRK
+3047 F
-3061 KLIIENLGD
+3061 
-3070 EGSYPRTS
+3070 
-3078 SPSEKDA
+3078 
-3085 FSCVE
+3085 
-3090 MQYERLTS
+3090 
-3098 TDLASSSKGIV
+3098 
-3109 EEPAEEHIIKVSV
+3109 
-3122 QRGVSIVSVHESDSS
+3122 
-3137 FSRQISLDNDNSL
+3137 
-3150 ENIPEFE
+3150 
-3157 NSVKRTKQVSWSIL
+3157 
-3171 EDEHP
+3171 
-3176 ALAANKSDLI
+3176 
-3186 INDESSSVKNIKVCR
+3186 
-3201 VEVEENS
+3201 
-3208 TGKTKHQNIVYE
+3208 
-3220 TTKIESQDE
+3220 
-3229 QQTKPNGPLTNGKA
+3229 
-3243 EETMDLNEKH
+3243 
-3253 EERRSSVIE
+3253 
-3262 RLLNRKRSSI
+3262 
-3272 LNDEENNPLVFSS
+3272 
-3285 QRTSTSSE
+3285 
-3293 VEESDK
+3293 
-3299 RSRKTSSVFEDDKNT
+3299 
-3314 VINNESDTPKKSSVE
+3314 
-3329 EDRPRP
+3329 
-3335 RDRKISSIKKS
+3335 
-3346 VSINDDEKSAV
+3346 
-3357 SSNTTSRRSSLLRN
+3357 
-3371 ENEGNSQSRK
+3371 
-3381 SSFAKDSNDEHVRRR
+3381 
-3396 SSVLKDLEDKPLSSR
+3396 
-3411 NSSISNDED
+3411 
-3420 EPLASR
+3420 
-3426 KSSILT
+3426 
-3432 DENKPYSSRKSS
+3432 
-3444 ILNDENKP
+3444 
-3452 LTPRKSSILN
+3452 
-3462 DEDKPLSS
+3462 
-3470 RKSSILNDEDKPLS
+3470 
-3484 SRKSSILNDEDKPL
+3484 
-3498 SSRKSSILKDEDKPL
+3498 
-3513 TSRKSSILNDEDKPL
+3513 
-3528 SSRKSSILNDEDK
+3528 
-3541 PLSSRKSSILK
+3541 
-3552 DEDKPLSSRKSSLIT
+3552 
-3567 DEDKPLSSR
+3567 
-3576 KSSIFNDEDKP
+3576 
-3587 LSSRK
+3587 
-3592 SSILTEEDKPLYSR
+3592 
-3606 KSSILK
+3606 
-3612 DEDKPLSSRKSSMIS
+3612 
-3627 DEDKPLS
+3627 
-3634 SRKSSILNDEDKP
+3634 
-3647 FSSRKSSILI
+3647 
-3657 DEDKPV
+3657 
-3663 PPRKSSILTDEDKPF
+3663 
-3678 SRRKSSILNDED
+3678 
-3690 KPFSPSSRK
+3690 
-3699 SSLFTDDERTIRKSS
+3699 
-3714 ILNDDNDEEP
+3714 
-3724 VSVSERRKSSVL
+3724 
-3736 TNGDDKQADSRKS
+3736 
-3749 SIFDEGKKDD
+3749 
-3759 SPSLS
+3759 
-3764 RKYGVVSNE
+3764 
-3773 YEKHSA
+3773 
-3779 SRKPALLDDAG
+3779 
-3790 DDNKSP
+3790 
-3796 SSRKSSTLQ
+3796 
-3805 DVDDKP
+3805 
-3811 LSRKSSVFDD
+3811 
-3821 EEKHPTSL
+3821 
-3829 DRRNSSLSKDLSR
+3829 
-3842 DSILDDKEMTASE
+3842 
-3855 RRRSSVLNNE
+3855 
-3865 NESPSFSR
+3865 
-3873 KTSTDRSSVS
+3873 
-3883 RNDEDSPYSPFIRRR
+3883 
-3898 SSILKDD
+3898 
-3905 SDTPTAATRRRSS
+3905 
-3918 ALADDESKTP
+3918 
-3928 LSRKSSVMKE
+3928 
-3938 EDDKPVFQRQ
+3938 
-3948 SSVINEDKPFTSTER
+3948 
-3963 RSSAL
+3963 
-3968 KNTDDEPY
+3968 
-3976 SSRRSSILKDDEDKP
+3976 
-3991 FSIGRRRSSALKT
+3991 
-4004 YSDESA
+4004 
-4010 PARKSSILENDD
+4010 
-4022 SSERKLSVLSTGD
+4022 
-4035 NDTPSRKSSLIDNDD
+4035 
-4050 KSYSPRRRSSI
+4050 
-4061 LKNDEDKPYS
+4061 
-4071 RRKSS
+4071 
-4076 VLNND
+4076 
-4081 DDKPYRRRSSAAT
+4081 
-4094 EDGGS
+4094 
-4099 RKASVS
+4099 
-4105 KNDEDSPY
+4105 
-4113 STFIRRRS
+4113 
-4121 SILKDTSDIPKS
+4121 
-4133 PDRRSSILTNDD
+4133 
-4145 EKPNSLQRRSSEL
+4145 
-4158 KDDDKF
+4158 
-4164 SSYSR
+4164 
-4169 RSSVLKD
+4169 
-4176 NEEPKSATF
+4176 
-4185 SDEKSPERR
+4185 
-4194 MSVFKDGNEKP
+4194 
-4205 LKSTP
+4205 
-4210 VDTNDVKPS
+4210 
-4219 ERRSSVMKDDDT
+4219 
-4231 QVISPSSR
+4231 
-4239 RLSGLKDDKEKSPV
+4239 
-4253 FSDSRRSSTLSASTF
+4253 
-4268 ESTPVDKESTTPSTL
+4268 
-4283 KIKDVDEKPCSAN
+4283 
-4296 HSESGGSEFSDEES
+4296 
-4310 KGKEEVENVAPRKK
+4310 
-4324 SSVSFNESEYAPSE
+4324 
-4338 EQSPNKM
+4338 
-4345 KGVSE
+4345 
-4350 KSLQRESSSLK
+4350 
-4361 EDEING
+4361 
-4367 RDTSPAEWSPVLNDE
+4367 
-4382 DSKPAQDSRKNSR
+4382 
-4395 SSISND
+4395 
-4401 QIHNLEKKLSLSKGT
+4401 
-4416 RKPSEVDAKIE
+4416 
-4427 DNNVL
+4427 
-4432 SDVEKPSTE
+4432 
-4441 PDTKEK
+4441 
-4447 SEISTKRK
+4447 
-4455 SSLDDKATGKKES
+4455 
-4468 AVGKKKSVS
+4468 
-4477 KPEEKENIPDET
+4477 
-4489 PPSSLIE
+4489 
-4496 KIERRKSLLNDI
+4496 
-4508 INENSDIPQ
+4508 
-4517 ETTRKPSKTQVA
+4517 A

-4703 LYTVTATNKYGIGE
+4703 LYTVTATNKYGTGE

-5188 YGVVAKNELGSSKTE
+5188 YGVIAKNELGSSKTE

-6005 HNSFAHL
+6005 HNSYAHL

-6477 PKEDGHAEVV
+6477 PKEDGHAEVL